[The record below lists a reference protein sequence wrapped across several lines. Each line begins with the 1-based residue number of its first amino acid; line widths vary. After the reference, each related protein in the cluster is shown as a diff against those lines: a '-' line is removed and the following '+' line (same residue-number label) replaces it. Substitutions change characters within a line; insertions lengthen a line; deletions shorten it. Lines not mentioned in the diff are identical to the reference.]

1 MFFDEGW
8 WYKDDVEKQ
17 EKLLKVVSKLWNSYW
32 QSYEQCVS
40 RAWVLLY
47 VFSLMIS
54 DLISFYYSDYCLI
67 IHCLSSSMKRFF
79 MASFSSL
86 SFRMKL
92 LTTSSKACS
101 AFTLICALPARMPD
115 ESSVFGSS
123 CLLKLPSLILLL
135 IIVWIKVVITLL
147 IILFMIANLVI
158 LFCIAIVWYWNWFG
172 FFYFQN

>member
-32 QSYEQCVS
+32 QSYEQRVS

-54 DLISFYYSDYCLI
+54 DQTSFNYSDYYLI

-101 AFTLICALPARMPD
+101 AFTLICALPARIIDLKVWLWLKVFLRLQKYKTFTYQTTNPAKNYD
-115 ESSVFGSS
+115 ESNIPWKIWS
-123 CLLKLPSLILLL
+123 CYF
-135 IIVWIKVVITLL
+135 T
-147 IILFMIANLVI
+147 NL
-158 LFCIAIVWYWNWFG
+158 
-172 FFYFQN
+172 